1 MLAAEA
7 GARGMGRSPSMAGH
21 TTGARTALAVAWRAL
36 WVSRL
41 VVWAAG
47 VAGVALLGRVDRWP
61 GFDRGGWSTGFG
73 AAGDLLLS
81 PAVRWDSVWLLEI
94 AAGGY
99 ADDPARTAFFPLYPL
114 MVRAVAAP
122 ARLLGAGQDALTLA
136 GIAVS
141 LAALLAGLWVV
152 HRLCELELDRRA
164 AGLAVVLVAF
174 FPTAWAFSAVYT
186 ESLFL
191 ALSAGAIYAG
201 RLGRWRWA
209 GALGALAAA
218 TRSTGVLLMVP
229 LGLLYLYGPRADAV
243 PRTDGRAR
251 RLAPRFALRGDAAWL
266 GLVVLG
272 PAAYLALLALTTPDP
287 WAPLGAGA
295 HWHRQLTFPFGGAI
309 DGAVAAFAGAVQ
321 LLSASRSPVRFPPA
335 GGDPFLVAAHNLSD
349 FAYLVIAVV
358 ALVGALRRLAPAYGA
373 WALCALAVPLSYPV
387 GPQPLASLP
396 RYLAVLF
403 PLHMWA
409 AAWAAG
415 RRRRFVLVGV
425 SVLALVEGSAAF
437 ATWHWVA

>member
-1 MLAAEA
+1 
-7 GARGMGRSPSMAGH
+7 MAGQ
-21 TTGARTALAVAWRAL
+21 TIRAAAGLASSWRAF

-41 VVWAAG
+41 TVWAAG
-47 VAGVALLGRVDRWP
+47 VAGVALLGRLDRWP
-61 GFDRGGWSTGFG
+61 EFDRGGWSTGFG
-73 AAGDLLLS
+73 AAGDLLVS

-99 ADDPARTAFFPLYPL
+99 AADPARTAFFPLYPL
-114 MVRAVAAP
+114 LVRAVATP
-122 ARLLGAGQDALTLA
+122 ARWLGAEQGALVIA
-136 GIAVS
+136 GMAVS
-141 LAALLAGLWVV
+141 LVAFAAGLWVV
-152 HRLCELELDRRA
+152 HRLCELELGRPA
-164 AGLAVVLVAF
+164 ADLTVVLVAF

-218 TRSTGVLLMVP
+218 TRSTGVLLVVP
-229 LGLLYLYGPRADAV
+229 LALLYLYGPRADAE
-243 PRTDGRAR
+243 PRPDRGR
-251 RLAPRFALRGDAAWL
+251 RLAPHFTLRPDAAWL
-266 GLVVLG
+266 ALVAVGPLVFLG
-272 PAAYLALLALTTPDP
+272 LLAVTTPDP
-287 WAPLGAGA
+287 WAPLSAGA
-295 HWHRQLTFPFGGAI
+295 NWQRQLTVPFGGLV
-309 DGAVAAFAGAVQ
+309 DGAVAALAGAVQ
-321 LLSASRSPVRFPPA
+321 LASGSRTPVRFAAA
-335 GGDPFLVAAHNLSD
+335 GGDPFLVAVHNLSD
-349 FAYLVIAVV
+349 FAYLLLAAV
-358 ALVGALRRLAPAYGA
+358 ALAGALRRLAPAYGA

-415 RRRRFVLVGV
+415 RRRRFLLVGA
-425 SVLALVEGSAAF
+425 SVLALIEGSAAF
-437 ATWHWVA
+437 ATWRWVA

>member
-1 MLAAEA
+1 MAGQTIRAAAGLAA
-7 GARGMGRSPSMAGH
+7 
-21 TTGARTALAVAWRAL
+21 AWRAF

-41 VVWAAG
+41 TVWGTG
-47 VAGVALLGRVDRWP
+47 VIAVALLGRVDRWP
-61 GFDRGGWSTGFG
+61 GFDRGDWSTGFG
-73 AAGDLLLS
+73 AIGDLLIS

-94 AAGGY
+94 ADGGY
-99 ADDPARTAFFPLYPL
+99 APDPARTAFFPLYPL
-114 MVRAVAAP
+114 VVRALAAP
-122 ARLLGAGQDALTLA
+122 ARWAGADQGALVVA

-141 LAALLAGLWVV
+141 LVAFAASLWVV
-152 HRLCELELDRRA
+152 HRLCELELGRPA

-191 ALSAGAIYAG
+191 ALSAGALYAG

-218 TRSTGVLLMVP
+218 TRSTGVLLVVP
-229 LGLLYLYGPRADAV
+229 LALLYLYGPRADGEPHAE
-243 PRTDGRAR
+243 RGG
-251 RLAPRFALRGDAAWL
+251 RLAPRFPLRPDAAWV
-266 GLVVLG
+266 GLVVVG
-272 PAAYLALLALTTPDP
+272 PLAYLALLALTTADT
-287 WAPLGAGA
+287 WAPLSAGA
-295 HWHRQLTFPFGGAI
+295 YWQRQLTFPFAGVV
-309 DGAVAAFAGAVQ
+309 DGAVAAVAGAVQ
-321 LLSASRSPVRFPPA
+321 LASGSRTPIRFAPA

-349 FAYLVIAVV
+349 FAYLLVAAV

-387 GPQPLASLP
+387 EPQPLASLP

-415 RRRRFVLVGV
+415 RRRRFVLVGA
-425 SVLALVEGSAAF
+425 SVLALIEGSAAF

>member
-1 MLAAEA
+1 
-7 GARGMGRSPSMAGH
+7 MAGQ
-21 TTGARTALAVAWRAL
+21 TIRAAAGLANSWRAF

-41 VVWAAG
+41 TVWAAG
-47 VAGVALLGRVDRWP
+47 VAGVALLGRVDRWTE
-61 GFDRGGWSTGFG
+61 FDRGGWSTGFG
-73 AAGDLLLS
+73 AAGDLLVS

-99 ADDPARTAFFPLYPL
+99 AADPARTAFFPLYPL
-114 MVRAVAAP
+114 LVRAVATP
-122 ARLLGAGQDALTLA
+122 AGWLGAEQGALVIA

-141 LAALLAGLWVV
+141 LVAFAAGLWVV
-152 HRLCELELDRRA
+152 HRLCELELGRPA
-164 AGLAVVLVAF
+164 ADLTVVLVAF

-218 TRSTGVLLMVP
+218 TRSTGVLLVVP
-229 LGLLYLYGPRADAV
+229 LALLYLYGPRADAE
-243 PRTDGRAR
+243 PRPDRGR
-251 RLAPRFALRGDAAWL
+251 RLAPHFTLRPDAAWL
-266 GLVVLG
+266 ALVAVGPLAFLG
-272 PAAYLALLALTTPDP
+272 LLAVTTPDP
-287 WAPLGAGA
+287 WAPLSAGA
-295 HWHRQLTFPFGGAI
+295 SWQRQLTVPFGGLV
-309 DGAVAAFAGAVQ
+309 DGAVAALAGAVQ
-321 LLSASRSPVRFPPA
+321 LASGSRTPVRFAAA
-335 GGDPFLVAAHNLSD
+335 GGDPFLVAVHNLSD
-349 FAYLVIAVV
+349 FAYLLLAAV
-358 ALVGALRRLAPAYGA
+358 ALAGALRRLAPAYGA

-415 RRRRFVLVGV
+415 RRRRFVLVGA
-425 SVLALVEGSAAF
+425 SVLALIEGSAAF
-437 ATWHWVA
+437 ATWRWVA

>member
-1 MLAAEA
+1 MAGQTIRAAADLAA
-7 GARGMGRSPSMAGH
+7 
-21 TTGARTALAVAWRAL
+21 VWRAF

-41 VVWAAG
+41 TVWVAG
-47 VAGVALLGRVDRWP
+47 VAGMALIGRADRWP
-61 GFDRGGWSTGFG
+61 GFDRAGWSTGYG

-94 AAGGY
+94 ADSGY
-99 ADDPARTAFFPLYPL
+99 APDPARTAFFPLYPL

-122 ARLLGAGQDALTLA
+122 ARLLGADHGALVAA

-141 LAALLAGLWVV
+141 LVAFAVGLWVV
-152 HRLCELELDRRA
+152 HRLCELDLGRPA

-174 FPTAWAFSAVYT
+174 FPTAWVFSAVYT

-218 TRSTGVLLMVP
+218 TRSTGVLLAVP
-229 LGLLYLYGPRADAV
+229 LALLYLYGPRADRD
-243 PRTDGRAR
+243 PRAAAGRR
-251 RLAPRFALRGDAAWL
+251 RLAPRFALRPDFVWL
-266 GLVVLG
+266 ALVALG
-272 PAAYLALLALTTPDP
+272 PLAYLVLLALTSADP
-287 WAPLGAGA
+287 WAPLTAGA
-295 HWHRQLTFPFGGAI
+295 TWQRELTLPFAGVL
-309 DGAVAAFAGAVQ
+309 DGARAALAGAVQ
-321 LLSASRSPVRFPPA
+321 LASGSRTPVRFAAA

-349 FAYLVIAVV
+349 FAYLLVAAVAVV
-358 ALVGALRRLAPAYGA
+358 GVLRRLPPAYGA
-373 WALCALAVPLSYPV
+373 WALCSLAVPLSYPV

-415 RRRRFVLVGV
+415 RRRRFLLVGA

-437 ATWHWVA
+437 ATWRWVA